1 MSEFE
6 QALVAML
13 SPVLVGLAGLIGLI
27 VKDKFDQGRARTIAL
42 ELKQQAERQ
51 QADLDAKAAEV
62 LHTLEKR
69 AVELQSQVEK
79 TAAAL
84 AAELAKNTLLT
95 QHAAEQA
102 TAAYHEAN
110 GVNLK
115 IEKATELGNRQ
126 ADERAGR
133 E

>member
-1 MSEFE
+1 MSPFE
-6 QALVAML
+6 QALIAML
-13 SPVLVGLAGLIGLI
+13 SPVFVGLAGLIGLI
-27 VKDKFDQGRARTIAL
+27 VKDKFDQSRAR
-42 ELKQQAERQ
+42 KQQD
-51 QADLDAKAAEV
+51 DLDAKAAEV
-62 LHTLEKR
+62 LNTLERR
-69 AVELQSQVEK
+69 AVELQAQVEK
-79 TAAAL
+79 TGAAL
-84 AAELAKNTLLT
+84 AAELARNTLLT